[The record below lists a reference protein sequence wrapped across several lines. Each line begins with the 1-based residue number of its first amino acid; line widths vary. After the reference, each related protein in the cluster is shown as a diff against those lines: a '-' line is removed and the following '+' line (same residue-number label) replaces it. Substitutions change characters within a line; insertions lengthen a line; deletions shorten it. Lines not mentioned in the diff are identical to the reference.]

1 MNKKRGVNK
10 KGQTQI
16 SFGVIFSV
24 ILIIVF
30 IAFAIFGIGKIM
42 QMNNLIKVK
51 NFEKKLQENIDTIW
65 KDSGSNEFTYYLP
78 NKIKQVCFI
87 EDDLENMYFE
97 PIGEYDGF
105 KLKNVDIEASI
116 SQSISIPKKLC
127 IDNVNGK
134 LSLILKRD
142 YGQTLVTITK

>member
-1 MNKKRGVNK
+1 
-10 KGQTQI
+10 
-16 SFGVIFSV
+16 
-24 ILIIVF
+24 
-30 IAFAIFGIGKIM
+30 
-42 QMNNLIKVK
+42 MNNLIKVK